1 MAWESFKSVTRK
13 DKLGSFW
20 NHRGLDKPY
29 DTAVMLRVRLARRK
43 TGLNTPVK
51 YFTDRSKA
59 VLILWIFYVFFCL
72 AFAMPL
78 CASVYMCKAKRGK
91 RPRGQ
96 STPIDNTYV
105 QVTMFFFT

>member
-59 VLILWIFYVFFCL
+59 VLILWIFYVFFSVLRLLC
-72 AFAMPL
+72 L
-78 CASVYMCKAKRGK
+78 CARLFICAK
-91 RPRGQ
+91 Q
-96 STPIDNTYV
+96 SGANGPV
-105 QVTMFFFT
+105 GEARL

>member
-59 VLILWIFYVFFCL
+59 VLILWIFYVFFLSCVCYAFVRVCL
-72 AFAMPL
+72 YVQ
-78 CASVYMCKAKRGK
+78 SKAGQTARG
-91 RPRGQ
+91 R